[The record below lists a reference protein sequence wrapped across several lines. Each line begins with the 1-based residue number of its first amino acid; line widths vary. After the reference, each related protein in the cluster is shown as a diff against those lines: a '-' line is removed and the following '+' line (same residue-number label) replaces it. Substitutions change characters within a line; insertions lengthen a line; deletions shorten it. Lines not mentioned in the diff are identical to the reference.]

1 VERAWRIVEGRGL
14 AKKRAESLA
23 QQAVS
28 GSDETKAVQVGPFS
42 WLTQGMGGGGALVLS
57 QPEGISMPGDEF
69 MRAVSSLEP
78 GKAAV
83 AFNEPRTVCYVIR
96 PVSQE
101 PPAAELQEK
110 FLAGRND
117 RQKIG
122 MVAQR
127 EASTTFRE
135 LIEGMEKRYRL
146 DWKRQP
152 R

>member
-1 VERAWRIVEGRGL
+1 
-14 AKKRAESLA
+14 
-23 QQAVS
+23 
-28 GSDETKAVQVGPFS
+28 
-42 WLTQGMGGGGALVLS
+42 
-57 QPEGISMPGDEF
+57 MPGDEF
-69 MRAVSSLEP
+69 MRAVFSLEP

-96 PVSQE
+96 LVSQE
-101 PPAAELQEK
+101 PPTAELQDK
-110 FLAGRND
+110 FIAGRND

-135 LIEGMEKRYRL
+135 LIEAMEKRYRL

>member
-1 VERAWRIVEGRGL
+1 MMA
-14 AKKRAESLA
+14 A
-23 QQAVS
+23 
-28 GSDETKAVQVGPFS
+28 
-42 WLTQGMGGGGALVLS
+42 GGGPTLS

-69 MRAVSSLEP
+69 MRAVFSLEP
-78 GKAAV
+78 GKTAV

-96 PVSQE
+96 LISQE

-110 FLAGRND
+110 FIAGRND

-127 EASTTFRE
+127 EASTTFRS

>member
-1 VERAWRIVEGRGL
+1 M
-14 AKKRAESLA
+14 
-23 QQAVS
+23 
-28 GSDETKAVQVGPFS
+28 KAMPIGPFS
-42 WLTQGMGGGGALVLS
+42 WLTEGMMGAGGGPTLS

-69 MRAVSSLEP
+69 MRAVFALES
-78 GKAAV
+78 GRTTV
-83 AFNEPRTVCYVIR
+83 AFNEPRTVCYVLR
-96 PVSQE
+96 LVSQE
-101 PPAAELQEK
+101 PPTAELQEK

-122 MVAQR
+122 MVAQQQ
-127 EASTTFRE
+127 ASQTFRS